1 MTSRQAVLRRC
12 LGTVAAGCLV
22 WGLASCGGEGGALPP
37 LDEDYPPEMLRLG
50 GEVYDDTC
58 SQCHGRNGKGNVG
71 PSLVGIGDRMTF
83 DEQVAII
90 EDGKGQMPAMSGT
103 LTQEEIDA
111 VAAFERITF
120 R

>member
-1 MTSRQAVLRRC
+1 
-12 LGTVAAGCLV
+12 
-22 WGLASCGGEGGALPP
+22 
-37 LDEDYPPEMLRLG
+37 
-50 GEVYDDTC
+50 
-58 SQCHGRNGKGNVG
+58 
-71 PSLVGIGDRMTF
+71 
-83 DEQVAII
+83 VAII

>member
-1 MTSRQAVLRRC
+1 MSGWRRSVGIAV
-12 LGTVAAGCLV
+12 AGCV
-22 WGLASCGGEGGALPP
+22 AWALASCGGDAAGLPP
-37 LDEDYPPEMLRLG
+37 LDEDYPPEMLQLG

-83 DEQVAII
+83 DEHIAII
-90 EDGKGQMPAMSGT
+90 QSGKGQMPAMSGT

>member
-1 MTSRQAVLRRC
+1 MTTRLARVRRS

-22 WGLASCGGEGGALPP
+22 WALVSCGGDGGALPP
-37 LDEDYPPEMLRLG
+37 LDEEYPPEMLQLG

-83 DEQVAII
+83 DEHVSII